1 MVKMQKILGI
11 LLALC
16 FLLSVTAGAASAC
29 GCNDVHGKEK
39 CGHHADFGKWNKD
52 RHVKFGEV
60 KKVKICFDSNC
71 NCNDEDEDNNVNCN
85 DEDDDNN
92 VDDC

>member
-29 GCNDVHGKEK
+29 GCNDGHGKEK
-39 CGHHADFGKWNKD
+39 CGHHAKEKFGHHAKLGEWKKAQFYCFDDNNGKWND
-52 RHVKFGEV
+52 E
-60 KKVKICFDSNC
+60 DDNS
-71 NCNDEDEDNNVNCN
+71 NCNDE
-85 DEDDDNN
+85 EDDDNN
-92 VDDC
+92 DEDC

>member
-29 GCNDVHGKEK
+29 SCNNGHGKEK

-52 RHVKFGEV
+52 RHAKFVEF
-60 KKVKICFDSNC
+60 KQVKIHCFDSNC
-71 NCNDEDEDNNVNCN
+71 KCNEEDDNSYCSDEDEDNNE
-85 DEDDDNN
+85 DE
-92 VDDC
+92 C

>member
-29 GCNDVHGKEK
+29 SCNDGHGKEK
-39 CGHHADFGKWNKD
+39 CGHHAEGKWNKD
-52 RHVKFGEV
+52 RHVKFGEF
-60 KKVKICFDSNC
+60 KKVEIYCFDNNNYNC
-71 NCNDEDEDNNVNCN
+71 NDEDNNVNCN

-92 VDDC
+92 EDEC

>member
-29 GCNDVHGKEK
+29 GCNDGHGKEK
-39 CGHHADFGKWNKD
+39 CGHHAEGKWNKD
-52 RHVKFGEV
+52 HHAKFSEFQ
-60 KKVKICFDSNC
+60 KVAFYCFDDNNW
-71 NCNDEDEDNNVNCN
+71 NCND
-85 DEDDDNN
+85 DEDDDNED
-92 VDDC
+92 VC